1 MIARLPIRVRLAATF
16 ALAMAAV
23 LAGTTSYLYVRLDSH
38 LSAALDRDLRLR
50 AQDLGVVVSRRA
62 PSLALDSRAALVERG
77 ESYAQVLGTDGRA
90 LDATQPLGR
99 APLVDAGELRSALA
113 RPLYADR
120 PRVPGL
126 DEPSR
131 LLATRVSRAGRP
143 VVLVVGTTTGD
154 RAETL
159 ASLRD
164 ELLIV
169 GPVALLL
176 ATGVGYLLAGVS
188 LRHVEA
194 MRKRAAAISA
204 ATVDE
209 RLPVP
214 TARDELRRLAETL
227 NEMLDRLEAALERER
242 GFVADA
248 GHELRTPLAHLRTEL
263 ELALRQAE
271 GPDELREAVRG
282 ASQEADRLT
291 QLAEGLLLI
300 ARGDRGEVPLRLENL
315 EAGDLLAAVATR
327 FEWRATELGK
337 TVTVVGEPRARLR
350 GDRIRLEQALGNLV
364 DNALR
369 YGGPSV
375 GLEASTRDGL
385 VDLHVRDDGPGFPA
399 GFLERAFERFSRPD
413 AARSGGG
420 AGLGLSIV
428 RTIAEA
434 HGGSVHA
441 RNGASAGADVWLSLP
456 AAPTQRRAL

>member
-1 MIARLPIRVRLAATF
+1 MIARLPIRVRLAGAF

-23 LAGTTSYLYVRLDSH
+23 LAGTASYLYVRLDSH
-38 LSAALDRDLRLR
+38 LSAAVDRELRLR
-50 AQDLGVVVSRRA
+50 AQDLGVVVSRGA
-62 PSLALDSRAALVERG
+62 PTLALDSRAALVERG
-77 ESYAQVLGTDGRA
+77 ESYAQVLAPGGRF

-99 APLVDAGELRSALA
+99 RPLLDAGERRSALA
-113 RPLYADR
+113 GPLYADR
-120 PRVPGL
+120 RRVPGL

-131 LLATRVSRAGRP
+131 LLATRVPRAGGP
-143 VVLVVGTTTGD
+143 AVLVVGTTTGD

-164 ELLIV
+164 ELLIA
-169 GPVALLL
+169 GPIALLL
-176 ATGVGYLLAGVS
+176 ATGVGYLLAGVTV
-188 LRHVEA
+188 RHVEA

-214 TARDELRRLAETL
+214 AARDELRRLAETL

-263 ELALRQAE
+263 ELALRQAD
-271 GPDELREAVRG
+271 GPDELRDALRN
-282 ASQEADRLT
+282 ASQEAERLT

-300 ARGDRGEVPLRLENL
+300 ARGDRGKVPLRLEDL
-315 EAGDLLAAVATR
+315 EAGDLLATIATR
-327 FEWRATELGK
+327 FEWRANELGK
-337 TVTVVGEPRARLR
+337 AVTIVGGPRARLR

-369 YGGPSV
+369 YGGASIL
-375 GLEASTRDGL
+375 LEVTTRGG
-385 VDLHVRDDGPGFPA
+385 VVELHVRDDGSGFPA

-413 AARSGGG
+413 AARSGSG

-441 RNGASAGADVWLSLP
+441 RNGAAAGADVRLSLP
-456 AAPTQRRAL
+456 AA

>member
-1 MIARLPIRVRLAATF
+1 MIARLPIRARLAAAF
-16 ALAMAAV
+16 AVAMAAV
-23 LAGTTSYLYVRLDSH
+23 LAGSAFYVYVRLDSR
-38 LSAALDRDLRLR
+38 LTLALDRDLRLR
-50 AQDLGVVVSRRA
+50 AQDLGVVVSRGT
-62 PSLALDSRAALVERG
+62 PSLALDSGAALVERG
-77 ESYAQVLGTDGRA
+77 ESYAQVLGAGGRV
-90 LDATQPLGR
+90 LDATRPLGR
-99 APLVDAGELRSALA
+99 TPLLDAREQRSALT

-120 PRVPGL
+120 SRVPGL

-131 LLATRVSRAGRP
+131 LLATRVSRAGSP
-143 VVLVVGTTTGD
+143 AVLVVGTTTVD

-164 ELLIV
+164 ELLV
-169 GPVALLL
+169 AGPVALLL
-176 ATGVGYLLAGVS
+176 ATGVGYLLAGMS

-194 MRKRAAAISA
+194 MRRRAAAISA
-204 ATVDE
+204 ATLDD

-227 NEMLDRLEAALERER
+227 NEMLDRLEAGLERER

-271 GPDELREAVRG
+271 GPEELREALRG
-282 ASQEADRLT
+282 ASQEAERLA

-300 ARGDRGEVPLRLENL
+300 ARGDRGEVPLRLEDL
-315 EAGDLLAAVATR
+315 EAGELLATIATR
-327 FEWRATELGK
+327 FEWRAQELGK
-337 TVTVVGEPRARLR
+337 AVAVVGEPRVRLR
-350 GDRIRLEQALGNLV
+350 GDRLRLEQALGNLV

-375 GLEASTRDGL
+375 GLAASTRDET
-385 VDLHVRDDGPGFPA
+385 VELHVRDDGPGFPA
-399 GFLERAFERFSRPD
+399 GFLDRAFERFSRPD

-428 RTIAEA
+428 RTIAAA

-441 RNGASAGADVWLSLP
+441 SNGATAGADLWLSLP
-456 AAPTQRRAL
+456 TL

>member
-1 MIARLPIRVRLAATF
+1 MIARLPIRVRLAAAF

-23 LAGTTSYLYVRLDSH
+23 LAGTASYLYVRLDSH
-38 LSAALDRDLRLR
+38 LSAAVDRELRLR
-50 AQDLGVVVSRRA
+50 AQDLGVVVSRGGS
-62 PSLALDSRAALVERG
+62 SLALDSRTALVERG
-77 ESYAQVLGTDGRA
+77 ESYAQVLGTGGRV
-90 LDATQPLGR
+90 LDATRPLGR
-99 APLVDAGELRSALA
+99 TPLLDAGERRSALE

-120 PRVPGL
+120 ARVPGL

-131 LLATRVSRAGRP
+131 LLATRVSRAGRQA
-143 VVLVVGTTTGD
+143 VLVVGTTTGD
-154 RAETL
+154 RSETL

-164 ELLIV
+164 ELLIA
-169 GPVALLL
+169 GPIALLL

-188 LRHVEA
+188 LGHIEA
-194 MRKRAAAISA
+194 MRTRARAISA

-227 NEMLDRLEAALERER
+227 NEMLDRLQAALERER
-242 GFVADA
+242 SFVADA

-271 GPDELREAVRG
+271 EPDELREALHG
-282 ASQEADRLT
+282 ASQEAERLT

-300 ARGDRGEVPLRLENL
+300 ARGDRGEVPLRLEDL
-315 EAGDLLAAVATR
+315 EADDLLTTIATR
-327 FEWRATELGK
+327 FEWRAEALGK
-337 TVTVVGEPRARLR
+337 TVTVAGEPRVLR

-375 GLEASTRDGL
+375 GLAASTCDGM
-385 VDLHVRDDGPGFPA
+385 VELHVRDDGPGFPA
-399 GFLERAFERFSRPD
+399 GFLEQAFERFSRPD

-441 RNGASAGADVWLSLP
+441 RNGASAGADVWLTLP
-456 AAPTQRRAL
+456 TA